1 MHVPIKFLYW
11 RKMVSLLVTVCFT
24 VTGLNFPIAS
34 AQDFHLPAPGV
45 MVPLSPPL
53 DPPIL
58 KGIKVYTDNPFRFD
72 FILDQGDAVETP
84 FMASHDR
91 DAINRVSTPPVAT
104 STLQLIS
111 LAILGIYEVV
121 VRAVPS
127 VGNYS
132 VVSWLITALKFVSD
146 KLNVTK

>member
-1 MHVPIKFLYW
+1 MRTFTLIAVSILIFLLFFAGCIVQMVTTVPSA
-11 RKMVSLLVTVCFT
+11 VAA
-24 VTGLNFPIAS
+24 PPAS
-34 AQDFHLPAPGV
+34 
-45 MVPLSPPL
+45 SP
-53 DPPIL
+53 
-58 KGIKVYTDNPFRFD
+58 
-72 FILDQGDAVETP
+72 
-84 FMASHDR
+84 
-91 DAINRVSTPPVAT
+91 

-146 KLNVTK
+146 KLNNSK